1 MSFEFDLTAPF
12 LPEFS
17 TKDQSEHRHKIRPV
31 QALLRQSTTATHRA
45 VNAIREAERAKK
57 SLHHDINSLTTSFD
71 STIQKSLALID
82 RLDESVYSGRIDN
95 AQKRERTEKE
105 ASAIVQQAYSNP
117 IENADLRLFER
128 TVDVLREYFNS
139 LFNIAHLKDSAI
151 GLHREFF
158 AYDGT
163 VDAKDILAQVI
174 EYKYRTAV
182 LEKKLRS
189 RRDRTHLKPLQNLS
203 DILDEINEC
212 LEEFQ
217 IAEAPIRTKAVN
229 VMHTVSGMKAKL
241 SMGIYGSVHQSS
253 GSSNGRRTRAKT
265 KRKGIDGAPQVV
277 HVDLVP
283 CSDQIILH

>member
-1 MSFEFDLTAPF
+1 MAAMETFERSDDMEVGPI
-12 LPEFS
+12 E
-17 TKDQSEHRHKIRPV
+17 
-31 QALLRQSTTATHRA
+31 ALLRQSTTATHRA

-128 TVDVLREYFNS
+128 TVDVLR
-139 LFNIAHLKDSAI
+139 DSAI

-253 GSSNGRRTRAKT
+253 GSSNGRRTHSS
-265 KRKGIDGAPQVV
+265 VV
-277 HVDLVP
+277 EATTSGYTL
-283 CSDQIILH
+283 